1 MQPEEHTV
9 THTIN
14 RYRSFRYEL
23 ILEGVVVGALA
34 GAVVVAFRYLIGSA
48 DILLNMILDYGKS
61 HTWFVPVWILILAVA
76 ACVVSLLLKWD
87 SLISGSGI
95 PQIEGE
101 IIGEI
106 DEKWWRV
113 LLAKL
118 GGGIISLGCGLSLG
132 REGPSIQLGAMT
144 AKGFFR
150 AANCKHPKE

>member
-1 MQPEEHTV
+1 MV
-9 THTIN
+9 
-14 RYRSFRYEL
+14 R
-23 ILEGVVVGALA
+23 G
-34 GAVVVAFRYLIGSA
+34 
-48 DILLNMILDYGKS
+48 

-118 GGGIISLGCGLSLG
+118 GGHYIPGMRIVPGTRGPQHSAGSHDSKGVLKSRQACENRGKTSDYLRSQRRIVG
-132 REGPSIQLGAMT
+132 RL
-144 AKGFFR
+144 
-150 AANCKHPKE
+150 